1 MREEL
6 TTNKI
11 VLVVDDDADIRE
23 LIKILLEAEGYCV
36 NIAADGFDALQQLRS
51 GQPPG
56 LIILDFMMPRLDGEE
71 FVKRIREGRSARI
84 PILIMSGHSEAQK
97 AANELQL
104 PYLMKPV
111 EMEELL
117 STVRRLTALGSRI
130 DAA

>member
-1 MREEL
+1 M

-11 VLVVDDDADIRE
+11 VLIVDDDADIRE
-23 LIKILLEAEGYCV
+23 LIKILLEAEGYRV

-51 GQPPG
+51 NPPPG

-71 FVKRIREGRSARI
+71 FVKRIREGRSAHV

-97 AANELQL
+97 AAEELQI

-117 STVRRLTALGSRI
+117 KTVRGLALGSRI